1 MFCRYIG
8 QIKRVVRKQIYNS
21 LLTPKQP
28 RSFHAVLTRN
38 KTNKQKTGMPGMVL
52 LFVKC
57 ALRSRA
63 VKDAL
68 ILQEWGTQ
76 VTAYDITSHLL
87 YQEKEGSSEGLVLL
101 A

>member
-1 MFCRYIG
+1 
-8 QIKRVVRKQIYNS
+8 
-21 LLTPKQP
+21 
-28 RSFHAVLTRN
+28 
-38 KTNKQKTGMPGMVL
+38 MVL

-76 VTAYDITSHLL
+76 VTAFDFSSHLL